1 MLLFG
6 GPRTLI
12 GAGRA
17 GAVAEEIKAAADD
30 RGPCP
35 RVLLVTGAGFSGRS
49 WSSGL
54 LAALRPFRP
63 CVCVQSGMPTPASVA
78 QLIRTIREHR
88 AEVVVAVGGG
98 SVMDAAKAAAALAT
112 GPDVTPASVARACES
127 DVRRQGLPV
136 VALPSTP
143 GTGAESTP
151 FATIWDLT
159 RGRKLSLR
167 GDPVRPAATILDPDL
182 LLGLSPEQLA
192 TGMLDTLAQGVE
204 AAWSTQADARA
215 ETLGAAAWAQLTELL
230 DRPPHRPT
238 AGERQAL
245 LLAGHLS
252 GRAIAIAGTTVCH
265 ALSYPLTLR
274 YGLSHGHAC
283 GVTLARVTRFNAE
296 VRAADCADAR
306 GAGRVREAIAAVA
319 AAAGA
324 RDAAALAGRVE
335 AFLAR
340 ADLPRVPDL
349 SRDAAWIAEQ
359 ALGYDRAG
367 NNPRHL
373 DVPTLI
379 RLLTS

>member
-1 MLLFG
+1 MLLFD

-17 GAVAEEIKAAADD
+17 VTVAEEVEAVACD
-30 RGPCP
+30 RRRSP
-35 RVLLVTGAGFSGRS
+35 RVLLVTGAGFPGRP

-63 CVCVQSGMPTPASVA
+63 RVCVQSGMPTPASVA
-78 QLIRTIREHR
+78 RLARTLREHR

-112 GPDVTPASVARACES
+112 GPDVTPALVAQACEN
-127 DVRRQGLPV
+127 DVRGQGLPV

-143 GTGAESTP
+143 GTGAETTP
-151 FATIWDLT
+151 FATIWDVA

-167 GDPVRPAATILDPDL
+167 GDPVRPATAILDADL
-182 LLGLSPEQLA
+182 LLGLPPEQL
-192 TGMLDTLAQGVE
+192 TGSMLDTLAQGVE
-204 AAWSTQADARA
+204 AAWSTRADARA

-230 DRPPHRPT
+230 DRPSHPPA
-238 AGERQAL
+238 AGDRQAL

-252 GRAIAIAGTTVCH
+252 GRAIAIAGTTLCH

-274 YGLSHGHAC
+274 YGLGHGHAC
-283 GVTLARVTRFNAE
+283 GVTLARVIRFNAE
-296 VRAADCADAR
+296 VEAEDCADAR

-319 AAAGA
+319 TAAGA
-324 RDAAALAGRVE
+324 GDAAALAGRVE

-340 ADLPRVPDL
+340 ADLPRAPDL
-349 SRDAAWIAEQ
+349 SRDAAWIAGQ

-367 NNPRHL
+367 NNPRNL